1 VIEEKRGKKEDT
13 MNVIKRTIIKS
24 LSKPSRPMMWHTFGM
39 IGDVSK
45 AFYEKNGK
53 EALPT
58 ITEVANKRGAER
70 AEIMGKMMRVKNMK
84 DVGELFKM
92 MDLTMDIGIE
102 VIESSDKAF
111 HFKLLKCV
119 AGIDGTS
126 RELCEALMATD
137 KKMLS
142 TLLGYEVEM
151 KILQSIAAGDKNCEV
166 IFSKK

>member
-1 VIEEKRGKKEDT
+1 MSKERKEDT
-13 MNVIKRTIIKS
+13 MNVIKQTIIKA

-39 IGDVSK
+39 IGDVST
-45 AFYEKNGK
+45 AFYKKNGT

-70 AEIMGKMMRVKNMK
+70 AEIMRKMMRVKNMK

-92 MDLTMDIGIE
+92 TDLTMDIGIE

-126 RELCEALMATD
+126 KELCEALMATD